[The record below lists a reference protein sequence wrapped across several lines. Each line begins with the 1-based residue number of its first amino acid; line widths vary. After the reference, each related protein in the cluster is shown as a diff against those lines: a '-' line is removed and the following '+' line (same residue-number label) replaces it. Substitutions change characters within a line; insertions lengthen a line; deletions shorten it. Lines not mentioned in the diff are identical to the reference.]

1 MKSKTT
7 NEQFWEWISQC
18 PDQVYVNHDYSDDEA
33 CETTYV
39 FGFVVPKTFNYGSK
53 DNGTY

>member
-39 FGFVVPKTFNYGSK
+39 FGFVVPKTFNYGGK
-53 DNGTY
+53 DNG